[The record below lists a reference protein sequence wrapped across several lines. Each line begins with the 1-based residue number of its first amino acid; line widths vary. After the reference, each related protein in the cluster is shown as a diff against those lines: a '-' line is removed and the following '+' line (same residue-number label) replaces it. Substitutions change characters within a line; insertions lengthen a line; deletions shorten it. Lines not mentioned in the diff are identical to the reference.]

1 LSQGHPLETVLLGAA
16 RRFWPELA
24 DLPAQRRVIGL
35 GDVIT
40 VAYAA
45 PLALGGL
52 IALVRATDLDLWRNN
67 LFSVWLLA
75 ALLSLFNRLR
85 YFVIARIRADRYG
98 SADGSLDGVILWSSE
113 NGVDWFSSSFPGA
126 PVRAVVRGDQ
136 LIGFR
141 GSSANLLSRTAEGWT
156 ATASFD
162 LPEAVRIGY
171 GSGRPGLV
179 ADGDGFLTQ
188 TVTGDVYWSADGS
201 SFELIIEEPT
211 WGVEIGMP
219 TRQDCEPPAT
229 VSLDVPPVLVTP
241 EGFLALVSRQA
252 LDPFGV
258 WPVCEPDVWGS
269 ADGLRWATITGEPPF
284 GPGAYLYDVDWRAGR
299 LVAVGGVAFDE
310 PAVWVSDDAR
320 TWRRIPFSGTEEPFE
335 LRRVDA
341 GGLGWVIL
349 GELAERPGLVGW
361 VSRDGECW
369 ETLPEAV
376 QGRVAAVGND
386 RIIIADRIGFLDTWL
401 GVVEGGVE
409 VRCRS

>member
-1 LSQGHPLETVLLGAA
+1 MTGDANGSGPHG
-16 RRFWPELA
+16 
-24 DLPAQRRVIGL
+24 RVIADGRQRPADPPAL
-35 GDVIT
+35 PLRAG
-40 VAYAA
+40 VAAVVATAA
-45 PLALGGL
+45 VAVFVLFGSDQGASIVWHQVAPPAGVANMESLMVTPDG
-52 IALVRATDLDLWRNN
+52 
-67 LFSVWLLA
+67 FSV
-75 ALLSLFNRLR
+75 LSRP
-85 YFVIARIRADRYG
+85 G
-98 SADGSLDGVILWSSE
+98 EDGVILWSSE

-320 TWRRIPFSGTEEPFE
+320 IWRRIPFSGTEEPFE